1 MRLVRTTL
9 KWHSLLGCV
18 LTHIVDAVFQGDTTN
33 RTSCDH
39 HRGPFHNFAIFTD
52 GSYRTLAQE
61 KPCPPGHPFC
71 GPASSRPSRA
81 IWWYGLL
88 GGKTPKVL
96 NASSIADIVGFC
108 TARHVR
114 PCHPPGPPPSS
125 RLVVVFDGSL
135 RNGWLLTV
143 SC

>member
-1 MRLVRTTL
+1 MHGERATVRDSRGRHSSLGLRLHT
-9 KWHSLLGCV
+9 GAV
-18 LTHIVDAVFQGDTTN
+18 LQGDTTN

-71 GPASSRPSRA
+71 GPAASRPSRA

-114 PCHPPGPPPSS
+114 AHLPRARNPILRHSSSYPPC
-125 RLVVVFDGSL
+125 
-135 RNGWLLTV
+135 
-143 SC
+143 